1 MRMPRLIRKLF
12 AALALL
18 ALLSGPAFAGSD
30 MLRIGDI
37 LAVSLPGE
45 EALTADFAID
55 RQGEI
60 QLPEVGSLKLAGKT
74 LPEASGMVK
83 KSLSQAFRELD
94 RLSVRLKERKLV
106 VAVAGQVRQ
115 PGTFELPGDAN
126 VQVAIAQAGGIV
138 AGAQLD
144 ALKVLRG
151 SKKIPLNYKK
161 FLDTGDMALLPVL
174 EPLDVIFVP
183 TSPLTGNVQIDFD
196 ASLAKSGDGQDGGA
210 AVKIFGEVNT
220 PAQFS
225 LKDGDSV
232 IDVIM
237 RAGGVTRYAAVEQ
250 IRIMNGGQPSI
261 FNLQAYLDSG
271 DKSVLPVIEPG
282 ATIFVP
288 IQVEQIRKG
297 RHTIYV
303 MGEVAKPGA
312 FEMQA
317 GATFVDILANSGG
330 PTRYADPRQIR
341 ILKADGSV
349 VMFDMGAFTEGKG
362 GKIPV
367 VEPGD
372 AILMPEKIENLE
384 PSWLK
389 VPPTRAVQ
397 VIGALNKPGR
407 YEWSDEMTLFD
418 LIAAAGGPGQRG
430 DLTHVTIMKS
440 ADDQARPVVFDMAG
454 FILRGGDMRK
464 VPRIKAGY
472 VVMVP
477 ELPQDPSNDKAQWLR
492 QESSR
497 SIYIMGAVVSP
508 GRFAFDDTMGFLD
521 ILTAAEGP
529 VKSADIRHIRI
540 SRRGQKVAD
549 TSLFDLAR
557 YMETGDESLLPD
569 VRSGDLI
576 YVPDRE
582 QQWTE
587 APVEDTVRVIGAVA
601 KPGRYPFNDTMS
613 LLDILAEAGGPT
625 EEALQSRI
633 IVVNM
638 GQDVQASFF
647 DLVKFARTA
656 DFTKLPVIRA
666 GDTLYVPDKS
676 QGQWARFMAGVRD
689 TAQIVGLI
697 AAIAAL

>member
-1 MRMPRLIRKLF
+1 MPMPSLIRTIM
-12 AALALL
+12 AALMLLALL
-18 ALLSGPAFAGSD
+18 ASPAFAGGD
-30 MLRIGDI
+30 VLRIGDI

-45 EALTADFAID
+45 AALTADFAID

-151 SKKIPLNYKK
+151 SKKIPFNYKK
-161 FLDTGDMALLPVL
+161 FLDTGDMALLPPL

-196 ASLAKSGDGQDGGA
+196 ASLAKSGDGQDAGA

-271 DKSVLPVIEPG
+271 DKSILPVIAPG

-317 GATFVDILANSGG
+317 GASFVDILANSGG

-430 DLTHVTIMKS
+430 DLTHVTILKS
-440 ADDQARPVVFDMAG
+440 ADDRARPVVFDMAG
-454 FILRGGDMRK
+454 FILHGGDMRK
-464 VPRIKAGY
+464 VPRVKAGY

-492 QESSR
+492 QDSSR

-540 SRRGQKVAD
+540 SRRGQRVAD
-549 TSLFDLAR
+549 TALFDLAR

-569 VRSGDLI
+569 VHSGDLI

-601 KPGRYPFNDTMS
+601 KPGRYPFKDTMS

-638 GQDVQASFF
+638 GEDVQASFF

-656 DFTKLPVIRA
+656 DFTRLPVIRA